1 MSNVNHIA
9 FLKPKYFKKI
19 INKEKTIESRWYK
32 YKKPPFQQIS
42 VNDIL
47 YLKESGKPVSAKA
60 NVSKVLFFDNLN
72 PKKIKQLL
80 KKYGKN
86 IGVEMSFFNEIKD
99 KKFCILVFF
108 KNLRNIKPFEI
119 NKSGYGNRVAWIVIN
134 DISKIKI

>member
-72 PKKIKQLL
+72 PKKIYKII
-80 KKYGKN
+80 KEYGSL
-86 IGVEMSFFNEIKD
+86 IGINLNFIKEAKD
-99 KKFCILVFF
+99 KKFCILIFLDNAQ
-108 KNLRNIKPFEI
+108 KIKPFEI

>member
-1 MSNVNHIA
+1 MSSVDHIV
-9 FLKPKYFKKI
+9 FLKTKYFKKI
-19 INKEKTIESRWYK
+19 IDKEKTIESRWYK

-47 YLKESGKPVSAKA
+47 YLKESGRSVSAKA

-99 KKFCILVFF
+99 K
-108 KNLRNIKPFEI
+108 
-119 NKSGYGNRVAWIVIN
+119 
-134 DISKIKI
+134 

>member
-1 MSNVNHIA
+1 MTNVNHIV
-9 FLKPKYFKKI
+9 FLKTKYFKKI

-42 VNDIL
+42 INDIL
-47 YLKESGKPVSAKA
+47 YLKESGRPVSAKA
-60 NVSKVLFFDNLN
+60 KVSKVLFFANLN

-86 IGVEMSFFNEIKD
+86 IGVEMSFFNDIKD

-119 NKSGYGNRVAWIVIN
+119 NKSGYGNRVAWIVIDN
-134 DISKIKI
+134 ISKIRI